1 MSLLTVLPGILSGM
15 RTYAEGAVANAALN
29 TIDKN
34 QQNFVKG
41 VWDAKGSANSSLVEY
56 TKDLTAEFVTLLDE
70 DLAYQPYI
78 GDILQNALSIA
89 TAYYLRAAAVDT
101 TISGVKVKDRLNKI
115 NPNRGG
121 SYSSLLS
128 TESLHDGLPNYLSLE
143 AADVVATKNGD
154 DGDGNKK
161 AAQLQGKKPTE
172 IKGTGVGSRYAE
184 AIRSYDS
191 MLVGKNIEVTITEN
205 RDSVTLPVNVRLSVL
220 GAPSQEIVDILGLAS
235 QGNSMKER
243 TYRFKRGQLSFF
255 NDMLFCDD
263 LIKQH
268 TKTLMKEKSGFY
280 AQTLERR
287 RKNRLAAMASGEM
300 TVAAASNIVIIS
312 ETTAVRLESALG
324 GKLDRQQV
332 REDVFATTGTMVL
345 FVVNTKW
352 ENVTMYTKS
361 LANSSTVSLRNIKML
376 NKDGGDGILESLQ
389 KMLAGKGPI

>member
-1 MSLLTVLPGILSGM
+1 MSLLTVLPGILSSM
-15 RTYAEGAVANAALN
+15 REGASGAME
-29 TIDKN
+29 KN
-34 QQNFVKG
+34 GGKWKKG
-41 VWDAKGSANSSLVEY
+41 IQDSMTSANSSLVEY
-56 TKDLTAEFVTLLDE
+56 SSDLTAEFVTLLDE

-78 GDILQNALSIA
+78 GDILQNALSIT

-121 SYSSLLS
+121 SFSSFLS

-143 AADVVATKNGD
+143 AADAVAVKNGDGD
-154 DGDGNKK
+154 DGDKK

-184 AIRSYDS
+184 SIRSYDS

-205 RDSVTLPVNVRLSVL
+205 KDSVTLPVNVRLSVL

-235 QGNSMKER
+235 QGNSQKER
-243 TYRFKRGQLSFF
+243 MYRFKRGQLSFF
-255 NDMLFCDD
+255 GDMLFCDD

-300 TVAAASNIVIIS
+300 SVAAASNIVIIS
-312 ETTAVRLESALG
+312 ETTALRLESVLG

>member
-15 RTYAEGAVANAALN
+15 REGASGV
-29 TIDKN
+29 IEKN
-34 QQNFVKG
+34 GSKWKKG
-41 VWDAKGSANSSLVEY
+41 LGDSMASANSSLVEY
-56 TKDLTAEFVTLLDE
+56 SKDLTAEFVTLLDD

-121 SYSSLLS
+121 SMSSFLS
-128 TESLHDGLPNYLSLE
+128 TESLYDGLPNYLSLE
-143 AADVVATKNGD
+143 AADVAAIED
-154 DGDGNKK
+154 DGKK

-172 IKGTGVGSRYAE
+172 IKGVGTGSRYAE

-205 RDSVTLPVNVRLSVL
+205 KDSVTLPVNVRLSVL

-235 QGNSMKER
+235 QGNSQKER

-255 NDMLFCDD
+255 SDMLFCDD

-361 LANSSTVSLRNIKML
+361 LPNSSTVSLRNIKML

-389 KMLAGKGPI
+389 KMIAGKGPL

>member
-1 MSLLTVLPGILSGM
+1 MSLLTVLPTILSGM
-15 RTYAEGAVANAALN
+15 RDEAGGIIN
-29 TIDKN
+29 KN
-34 QQNFVKG
+34 GSKWKNGMK
-41 VWDAKGSANSSLVEY
+41 DSLASANSSLVEY
-56 TKDLTAEFVTLLDE
+56 SKDLAAEFVTLLDE

-78 GDILQNALSIA
+78 GDILQNALSIT

-101 TISGVKVKDRLNKI
+101 TVSGVKVKDRLNKI
-115 NPNRGG
+115 NPNRAGN
-121 SYSSLLS
+121 SSSFIS
-128 TESLHDGLPNYLSLE
+128 TESLYDGLPNYLSLE
-143 AADVVATKNGD
+143 AYDVS
-154 DGDGNKK
+154 KK
-161 AAQLQGKKPTE
+161 SDPDAKDAQLKGKPMTAIQG
-172 IKGTGVGSRYAE
+172 VSAGSRYAE
-184 AIRSYDS
+184 AVRSYDS

-205 RDSVTLPVNVRLSVL
+205 KDSFTLPVNVRLSVL

-235 QGNSMKER
+235 QGNSQKER

-255 NDMLFCDD
+255 GDMLFCND
-263 LIKQH
+263 LIAQH

-287 RKNRLAAMASGEM
+287 RKNRLAAMSSGEM

-312 ETTAVRLESALG
+312 ETTALRLEAQLG

-332 REDVFATTGTMVL
+332 REDVFSTTGTMVL

-389 KMLAGKGPI
+389 KMIAGKGPL

>member
-15 RTYAEGAVANAALN
+15 RNEAGGVIE
-29 TIDKN
+29 KN
-34 QQNFVKG
+34 GSKWKKG
-41 VWDAKGSANSSLVEY
+41 LGDSMTSANSSLVEY
-56 TKDLTAEFVTLLDE
+56 SKDLTAEFVTLLDD

-121 SYSSLLS
+121 STSSFLS
-128 TESLHDGLPNYLSLE
+128 TESLYDGLPNYLSLE
-143 AADVVATKNGD
+143 AADVAAVED
-154 DGDGNKK
+154 DGKK

-172 IKGTGVGSRYAE
+172 IKGAGTGSRYAE

-205 RDSVTLPVNVRLSVL
+205 KDSVTLPVNVRLSVL

-235 QGNSMKER
+235 QGNSQKER
-243 TYRFKRGQLSFF
+243 TYRFKRGQLGFF
-255 NDMLFCDD
+255 SDMLFCDD

-361 LANSSTVSLRNIKML
+361 LPNSSTVSLRNIKML

-389 KMLAGKGPI
+389 KMIAGKGPL

>member
-1 MSLLTVLPGILSGM
+1 MSLLTVLPGILSSM
-15 RTYAEGAVANAALN
+15 RESAGGAVE
-29 TIDKN
+29 KN
-34 QQNFVKG
+34 SGKWKKG
-41 VWDAKGSANSSLVEY
+41 IQDSMTSANSSLVEY
-56 TKDLTAEFVTLLDE
+56 SSDLTAEFVTLLDE

-78 GDILQNALSIA
+78 GDILQNALSIT

-121 SYSSLLS
+121 SYSSFLS

-143 AADVVATKNGD
+143 AADAAPKNED
-154 DGDGNKK
+154 DGDKK

-172 IKGTGVGSRYAE
+172 IKGAGAGSRYAE

-205 RDSVTLPVNVRLSVL
+205 KDSVTLPVNVRLSVL

-235 QGNSMKER
+235 QGNSQKER

-255 NDMLFCDD
+255 GDMLFCDD

-312 ETTAVRLESALG
+312 ETTAVRLESQLG
-324 GKLDRQQV
+324 GKLDRPQV